1 MTTSAPTD
9 LDEPPADAPRFL
21 RAFWRLVRWAL
32 PVAFRYFGTYEYRIA
47 TVYAGP
53 VLDLQATADTVAM
66 GLADIPKVPA
76 WPGVAGAQIGATAG
90 ARVLVQFINGNA
102 ARPIV
107 VAWAP
112 NGDSGWTPVGLT
124 IDVNVASGV
133 TPPPVPAG
141 KITLGAIAPLPLV
154 VSVDASWFV
163 QINSSVSAMATALGS
178 TGVPVASGAA
188 KMLNPPVVPSSPTPS
203 VADKAQASHL

>member
-47 TVYAGP
+47 QVYYDAAHSTLA
-53 VLDLQATADTVAM
+53 VDLQATADTVAM
-66 GLADIPKVPA
+66 GLTDIPKVTP
-76 WPGVAGAQIGATAG
+76 WSGLSGAVPNPTAG

-112 NGDSGWTPVGLT
+112 WGDSGWQPASLT
-124 IDVNVASGV
+124 IDATG
-133 TPPPVPAG
+133 AL
-141 KITLGAIAPLPLV
+141 TLGGSATSVSVGGPGGSALALAPALQAFADNV
-154 VSVDASWFV
+154 VSVLG
-163 QINSSVSAMATALGS
+163 AL
-178 TGVPVASGAA
+178 T
-188 KMLNPPVVPSSPTPS
+188 PPVVVTPLAAS
-203 VADKAQASHL
+203 VATVKAKGT

>member
-76 WPGVAGAQIGATAG
+76 WAGVAGAQIGATAG
-90 ARVLVQFINGNA
+90 SRVLVQFINGNA

-112 NGDSGWTPVGLT
+112 AGDSGWLPTSLT
-124 IDVNVASGV
+124 IDATDAITIGAGATAVNLGTGSAPLARTGDIYSLGTASGPLMFIMTGGADPLQTKV
-133 TPPPVPAG
+133 TG
-141 KITLGAIAPLPLV
+141 
-154 VSVDASWFV
+154 
-163 QINSSVSAMATALGS
+163 
-178 TGVPVASGAA
+178 
-188 KMLNPPVVPSSPTPS
+188 
-203 VADKAQASHL
+203 